1 MVNVACQVD
10 MLSMHPAV
18 RDAVASGRVEV
29 AGLFLDIR
37 TARLLR
43 LDSTGG
49 SAAQFVPVPDDQLR
63 GGLVLPGPRD
73 PDTDA
78 RAVMPGL
85 R

>member
-37 TARLLR
+37 TARLLV
-43 LDSTGG
+43 LDS
-49 SAAQFVPVPDDQLR
+49 AAGRFVSVPDDQLP
-63 GGLVLPGPRD
+63 GGLALP
-73 PDTDA
+73 DA
-78 RAVMPGL
+78 ADQAPMPGQ
-85 R
+85 